1 MDAIAVGLIACAALP
16 LTAPRAYGE
25 KLEATL
31 VETYRNNP
39 SLDVQR
45 ASVRATENVPQALS
59 RLSAEGQRHHQR
71 RREVA
76 VDDDPFGRPQSRR
89 TLTPAPARWCP
100 QFISSLRL
108 FALPNRYRSG
118 V

>member
-16 LTAPRAYGE
+16 LSAPRAYGE
-25 KLEATL
+25 KLEAIL

-45 ASVRATENVPQALS
+45 ASVRATENVPQALF
-59 RLSAEGQRHHQR
+59 RLSAKGHHHRRR

-76 VDDDPFGRPQSRR
+76 AGAPTCLGVRKPEGR
-89 TLTPAPARWCP
+89 
-100 QFISSLRL
+100 
-108 FALPNRYRSG
+108 
-118 V
+118 